1 MSNRVTH
8 FEIPCNDPQKTV
20 EFFRDVFG
28 WSFQQFGDDQYW
40 LATTGADGTP
50 GINGAI
56 MARRDPRQP
65 VVNTIQ
71 VESLDE
77 HMQKVEAAG
86 GKIVV
91 PKSSVPGMGW
101 LCYFTDPDGNIHG
114 LWQLDSEA
122 R

>member
-28 WSFQQFGDDQYW
+28 WSFQQFGNEQYW
-40 LATTGADGTP
+40 LATTGEDGTP

-56 MARRDPRQP
+56 MAKRDPAQP
-65 VVNTIQ
+65 IVNTVQ
-71 VESLDE
+71 VENLDE
-77 HMQKVEAAG
+77 HARKIEAAG

-91 PKSSVPGMGW
+91 PKSAVPGVGW
-101 LCYFTDPDGNIHG
+101 LAYFTDPDGNIHG
-114 LWQLDSEA
+114 LWQVDA
-122 R
+122 GA